1 VVIEELKELSD
12 QDLVEINIL
21 LSQLTTGKSITKDDL
36 ETLIKSECST
46 LLVAKMQPDKAPVGM
61 LTLVT
66 FRIPTGLKAQIE
78 DVVVR
83 ENLRGKGIGKALVLK
98 ALELAKAKG
107 AKSVD
112 LTSRPERVEANSLY
126 VSVGFKKRVT
136 NVYRYEL

>member
-1 VVIEELKELSD
+1 MVIEELKELSD